1 MLLLATAAALLV
13 GTGCSSGSDTSPLD
27 SPKNATTTPASP
39 SRPVHD
45 PPSEFALGSG
55 SPMPQEATAGRLTV
69 GGTLK
74 DPLPIALHKSTA
86 YVALPDRVQAVDTA
100 DGRVLATIAPRE
112 EAVRNSAEW
121 DVDDSAQAPAVV
133 PHGDASTLLAPFLVE
148 QSGTGTQAD
157 HTAVELTG
165 SDTDS
170 HEVTWRLVLDLPKWA
185 ETSLS
190 TLYTRV
196 SGSENGK
203 ALVTVWDRTNAIT
216 FAVDVGTHKV
226 LWTLD
231 GFWAIGIAAGT
242 AFGATLEDGTAHER
256 VAGHGIVDG
265 RRRWIGTDSFGL
277 SAYSA
282 GPHLIILRGRDYAS
296 GEAYHRLVDARTGT
310 TRREM
315 PADLAGADCTYDDRR
330 TLVCSGKGAEG
341 DVAAGLDAGSGEIL
355 WQLPDDAADRVAPKV
370 STAWHGR
377 VYGTTGNG
385 IVALDARTGK
395 DLPTAPAIAPVLVN
409 ETVGLA
415 LDESG
420 DILMAYPTSG

>member
-1 MLLLATAAALLV
+1 MATATALLV
-13 GTGCSSGSDTSPLD
+13 GTGCSSGSGTSPPNT
-27 SPKNATTTPASP
+27 PKNATATPASP
-39 SRPVHD
+39 PRPVHD
-45 PPSEFALGSG
+45 PPSEFALDSG
-55 SPMPQEATAGRLTV
+55 SPMPEEATAGRLTV

-74 DPLPIALHKSTA
+74 DSLPIALHKSTA

-112 EAVRNSAEW
+112 KTVRTSNEW
-121 DVDDSAQAPAVV
+121 DVDDSAEAPAVI
-133 PHGDASTLLAPFLVE
+133 PHGETATLVAPFLVE
-148 QSGTGTQAD
+148 RSGTGTQAD

-165 SDTDS
+165 SDMDS

-190 TLYTRV
+190 TLYTEV
-196 SGSENGK
+196 AGAENGK
-203 ALVTVWDRTNAIT
+203 AVVTVQDRTNAVT
-216 FAVDVGTHKV
+216 FAVDVGMRKV
-226 LWTLD
+226 LWTQD
-231 GFWAIGIAAGT
+231 RFRAVGIAAGT
-242 AFGATLEDGTAHER
+242 AVGTTVEDGTAHER
-256 VAGHGIVDG
+256 VAGRGIVDG
-265 RRRWIGTDSFGL
+265 KQRWIGTDSYAL
-277 SAYSA
+277 SAYTA
-282 GPHLIILRGRDYAS
+282 GPHLIVVHGRDYAT
-296 GEAYHRLVDARTGT
+296 GDAYHRLVDARSGV

-315 PADLAGADCTYDDRR
+315 PTALAGARCTYDDRK

-341 DVAAGLDAGSGEIL
+341 HVAAGMDARSGGIL

-395 DLPTAPAIAPVLVN
+395 DLSTPPDIAPVLVN
-409 ETVGLA
+409 ESVGLA

-420 DILMAYPTSG
+420 DVLMAYPTSG